1 MTDLYG
7 LCTDSLIRQEFCRL
21 SIAFFVFFLLAC
33 SPVTRMVGEQAGQ
46 VMYVTAVVEN
56 SRMVLTDSSDNVTA
70 VLRFFVQATVNN
82 LSPQSSPQLS

>member
-1 MTDLYG
+1 
-7 LCTDSLIRQEFCRL
+7 
-21 SIAFFVFFLLAC
+21 
-33 SPVTRMVGEQAGQ
+33 MVGEQAGQ